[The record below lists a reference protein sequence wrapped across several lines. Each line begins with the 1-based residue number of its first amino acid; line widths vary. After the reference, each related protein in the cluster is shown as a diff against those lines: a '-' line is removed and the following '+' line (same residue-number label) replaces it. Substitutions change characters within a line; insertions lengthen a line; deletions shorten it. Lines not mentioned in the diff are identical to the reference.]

1 MDTGRG
7 TTSRRAAAAVLTLLA
22 LALTSSLMA
31 TIAVPPDPAAAQAA
45 GRTVQISGRGWG
57 HGRGMGQWGAYGYA
71 NDQGWSS
78 AQILDHFYGGTAAGP
93 APSPGAVSPAAV
105 RVELRFMLG
114 QIATVAL
121 GQGSIVLRAADGAEL
136 GRFGPGAVRLVWATD
151 HYEVQT
157 APGCS
162 GPWAA
167 GAASL
172 APRTTVRITA
182 ESTASGSQRLLQACG
197 PSQTT
202 WYEGELWAVV
212 EAYATRTLN
221 VVPVEQYLRGVV
233 PNEMPSAW
241 PSAAL
246 EAQAV
251 AARSYVL
258 AGDNRQQPYAD
269 TCDSTLCQVYDGT
282 FTNRG
287 GTLRASTAARTDAAI
302 AATAGTVRLAGN
314 GSVARTEF
322 SSSTGG
328 WTAGGAFPAV
338 QDTGD
343 ATAANP
349 HKSWTVTIDLT
360 AVEAAYKR
368 GKITGITVS
377 ARNGLGADGGRAT
390 QVQLQF
396 EGGTVTETGATVRNL
411 LGLKSDWF
419 TAEAVVD
426 NSKRATAEGAYI
438 DRSYQRLVGRPASDV
453 EIDRWFTAIQRGDR
467 LALTSVLV
475 RSDYFVGLLVD
486 DLYQRALGRPPDPD
500 GKAYWVRQV
509 MSGLKVQDL
518 GVLFFGSREYYL
530 RSGGTD
536 ISFVTA
542 LYQGILGRAPDP
554 GGLSYWVGLLGSGR
568 ARLDDV
574 AAGFYQSLE
583 SRRVRAGVLHVL
595 ARGVAPSDTGR
606 ETLAARL
613 LQVDDLVVAAEIAAS
628 PEA

>member
-7 TTSRRAAAAVLTLLA
+7 TTSRRAAAAILSLLA
-22 LALTSSLMA
+22 LALTASLLTA
-31 TIAVPPDPAAAQAA
+31 VAVPAEPAAAQSA

-78 AQILDHFYGGTAAGP
+78 AQILDHFYGGTTAGP
-93 APSPGAVSPAAV
+93 APTPGVVSPSAV

-121 GQGSIVLRAADGAEL
+121 GQGSIVLRADDGTEL
-136 GRFGPGAVRLVWATD
+136 GRFGAGALRLVWSND

-182 ESTASGSQRLLQACG
+182 ESTGTGSQRLLQACG

-212 EAYATRTLN
+212 AANATRTLN

-258 AGDNRQQPYAD
+258 AGDNRQLPYAD
-269 TCDSTLCQVYDGT
+269 TCDSTLCQVYDGV

-287 GTLRASTAARTDAAI
+287 GTLRASTAARADAAI
-302 AATAGTVRLAGN
+302 AATTGTVRLAGN

-343 ATAANP
+343 GTAANP

-360 AVEAAYKR
+360 AVEAAYNR
-368 GKITGITVS
+368 GKITAITVT

-396 EGGTVTETGATVRNL
+396 ERGTVTDSGANVRSL

-419 TAEAVVD
+419 TVGAVVD

-453 EIDRWFTAIQRGDR
+453 EIDRWFAAIQRGDR

-475 RSDYFVGLLVD
+475 RSDYFIGLLVD
-486 DLYQRALGRPPDPD
+486 DLYQRALGRAPDAA
-500 GKAYWVRQV
+500 GKAYWVQQV
-509 MSGLKVQDL
+509 MNGLKVQHL

-536 ISFVTA
+536 TSFVTA
-542 LYQGILGRAPDP
+542 LYQGILGRPPDP

-583 SRRVRAGVLHVL
+583 CRRVRAGVLHQL
-595 ARGVAPSDTGR
+595 TRGVAPSDGGR

>member
-1 MDTGRG
+1 MDTGCE
-7 TTSRRAAAAVLTLLA
+7 TVSRRATAAVLALLA
-22 LALTSSLMA
+22 LALAASLLA
-31 TIAVPPDPAAAQAA
+31 TMTLPAEPAEAQSV

-57 HGRGMGQWGAYGYA
+57 HGRGMGQWGAFGYA

-78 AQILDHFYGGTAAGP
+78 AQILDHFYGGTTAGP
-93 APSPGAVSPAAV
+93 APSPGVVSPSTL

-121 GQGSIVLRAADGAEL
+121 GQGTMVLRAADGSEL
-136 GRFGPGAVRLVWATD
+136 GRFGAGALRLMWRGD

-162 GPWAA
+162 GPWTA
-167 GAASL
+167 GAANL
-172 APRTTVRITA
+172 APLTTVRVTA
-182 ESTASGSQRLLQACG
+182 ESTGVGSQRLLQACG

-212 EAYATRTLN
+212 EANATRTLN

-233 PNEMPSAW
+233 PNEVPSAW

-258 AGDNRQQPYAD
+258 AGDSRQQPYAD
-269 TCDSTLCQVYDGT
+269 TCDSTLCQVYDGV
-282 FTNRG
+282 FTTRG
-287 GTLRASTAARTDAAI
+287 GAFRAATASRTDAAI
-302 AATAGTVRLAGN
+302 TATAGTVRLVGN

-322 SSSTGG
+322 SASTGG

-338 QDTGD
+338 QDLGD

-349 HKSWTVTIDLT
+349 HKTWTVTLDLT
-360 AVEAAYKR
+360 AVEAAYNR
-368 GKITGITVS
+368 GKITAITVT

-396 EGGTVTETGATVRNL
+396 ERGTVTDTGANVRNL
-411 LGLKSDWF
+411 AGLKSDWF
-419 TAEAVVD
+419 TVGPVVD
-426 NSKRATAEGAYI
+426 NSKRATPEGAYI

-453 EIDRWFTAIQRGDR
+453 EIDRWFAAIQRGDR

-475 RSDYFVGLLVD
+475 RSDYFIGLLVD
-486 DLYQRALGRPPDPD
+486 DLYQRALSRAPDPD
-500 GKAYWVRQV
+500 GKAYWVQQV
-509 MSGLKVQDL
+509 MNGLKVQHL
-518 GVLFFGSREYYL
+518 GVLFFGSREFYL

-536 ISFVTA
+536 TSFVTA
-542 LYQGILGRAPDP
+542 LYQGILGRAPDQ

-568 ARLDDV
+568 ARFDDV

-583 SRRVRAGVLHVL
+583 SRRARAVVLHQL
-595 ARGVAPSDTGR
+595 TRGVAPSDAGR
-606 ETLAARL
+606 EALAARL

>member
-1 MDTGRG
+1 METGRG
-7 TTSRRAAAAVLTLLA
+7 TTSRRAAAVILSA
-22 LALTSSLMA
+22 LAMAASLLVTVALPAEPA
-31 TIAVPPDPAAAQAA
+31 TAQGT

-78 AQILDHFYGGTAAGP
+78 AQILDHFYGGTTAGP
-93 APSPGAVSPAAV
+93 APGPGVVNPSAV

-114 QIATVAL
+114 QSTTVAL
-121 GQGSIVLRAADGAEL
+121 GQGSIVLRADDGTEL
-136 GRFGPGAVRLVWATD
+136 GRFGPGAIRLVWSND

-157 APGCS
+157 ASGCS
-162 GPWAA
+162 GPWTA

-172 APRTTVRITA
+172 SPRTTVRITA
-182 ESTASGSQRLLQACG
+182 ESTGTGSQRLLQACG

-212 EAYATRTLN
+212 EANATRTLN

-269 TCDSTLCQVYDGT
+269 TCDSTLCQVYDGV

-287 GTLRASTAARTDAAI
+287 GTLRASTATRADAAI
-302 AATAGTVRLAGN
+302 AATTGTVRLAGN

-338 QDTGD
+338 QDAGD

-349 HKSWTVTIDLT
+349 HKSWTVTVDLT
-360 AVEAAYKR
+360 PVETAYNR
-368 GKITGITVS
+368 GKITGITVT

-396 EGGTVTETGATVRNL
+396 ERGTVTDTGANVRTL

-419 TAEAVVD
+419 TAGAVVD

-475 RSDYFVGLLVD
+475 RSDYFIGLLVD
-486 DLYQRALGRPPDPD
+486 DLYQRALGRAPDAD
-500 GKAYWVRQV
+500 GKAYWVQQV
-509 MSGLKVQDL
+509 MNGLKVQHL

-536 ISFVTA
+536 TTFVTA
-542 LYQGILGRAPDP
+542 LYQGILGRAPDQ
-554 GGLSYWVGLLGSGR
+554 GGLSYWVGLLSGGR
-568 ARLDDV
+568 ARPDDV

-583 SRRVRAGVLHVL
+583 SRRARAMVLHQL
-595 ARGVAPSDTGR
+595 TRGVAPSENGR
-606 ETLAARL
+606 DTLAARL